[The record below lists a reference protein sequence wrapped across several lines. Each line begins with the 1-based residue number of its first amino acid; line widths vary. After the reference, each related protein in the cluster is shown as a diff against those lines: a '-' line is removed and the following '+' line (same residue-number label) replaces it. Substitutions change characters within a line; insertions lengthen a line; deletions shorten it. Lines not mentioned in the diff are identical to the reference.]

1 MKTSIAQIIALTAYG
16 NAFLQNQ
23 PVNFDKNHSTAQH
36 CKEITFIEW
45 PSEIVLAEDP
55 NAWFQFLKKNQI
67 ESLILDFAPLD
78 KGIKESRESMGFIGG
93 GGRWLI
99 SSIKGENA
107 EIWEGGWIAPKENET
122 RDNWTVT
129 YGRIA
134 KEWSLPNPEIFS
146 SIDQSHKN
154 LKSALKSIIQFAK
167 DQNLEE
173 FVEIFNKG
181 LTCLSSELPNVN
193 VYHKDLL
200 IEENYSL
207 KARQVLAACQT
218 AFVFGAMGSWND
230 MTYEGKTQERYDKLS
245 NALFSSIMKSICT
258 VVNSF
263 P

>member
-1 MKTSIAQIIALTAYG
+1 MKSSIAQIIALTAYG

-23 PVNFDKNHSTAQH
+23 PVSFDKNHSTAQH
-36 CKEITFIEW
+36 CKEITFIEF
-45 PSEIVLAEDP
+45 PGEKVLAKDP

-78 KGIKESRESMGFIGG
+78 DGIKESRESMGFIGG

-99 SSIKGENA
+99 SSIKDDKA
-107 EIWEGGWIAPKENET
+107 EIWEGRWTPPKENET
-122 RDNWTVT
+122 EDDWTVT

-134 KEWSLPNPEIFS
+134 KEWALPKPEEFA
-146 SIDQSHKN
+146 SIYQSHEDLKN
-154 LKSALKSIIQFAK
+154 ALENIIPFAEE
-167 DQNLEE
+167 QNLEE
-173 FVEIFNKG
+173 FVKIFKEG
-181 LTCLSSELPNVN
+181 ITCLSSDIPNVN
-193 VYHKDLL
+193 TYHKDLL
-200 IEENYSL
+200 IEENYPL

-245 NALFSSIMKSICT
+245 NALFSTIMKSICT
-258 VVNSF
+258 AVNSF